1 MTRLEAIDSLLTKV
15 KAGEWCSLVAI
26 KIWPQGRVVNNEWL
40 DEFSLAQRSYNGSID
55 GAVALLKAVLPGW
68 GWSVG
73 SAVQRFFAE
82 VYFGTLDD
90 AAEVHSA
97 IADTPAR
104 ALLIAIL
111 EALKAQ
117 EKANAD

>member
-1 MTRLEAIDSLLTKV
+1 MTRLEAIDALLTKV
-15 KAGEWCSLVAI
+15 KAGEWCGLAAI
-26 KIWPQGRVVNNEWL
+26 KIWPQGRIVNNEWL
-40 DEFSLAQRSYNGSID
+40 DEFSLAQRSYNGSLD
-55 GAVALLKAVLPGW
+55 AALALIKAVLPGW

-73 SAVQRFFAE
+73 SVVQRFCAE

-104 ALLIAIL
+104 ALLIATL
-111 EALKAQ
+111 EALKAKV
-117 EKANAD
+117 ETDV